1 MSRLDKLKEQHPEL
15 NITLIDLIGMIDP
28 TDTYKYSEFLIKILK
43 NWYVNT
49 DIRYGI
55 GIDLFG
61 EEQVES
67 LNEFER
73 HCKAKRVEKNDIS
86 QHTDFRSLKVEVEK
100 AKEILRLKELE
111 KQTKKLFD
119 NDEWLV
125 IIPLSYEASKMY
137 GMETKWCT
145 TQERYWNDYIRNYKL
160 IYVINKITNNKY
172 AISRDKT
179 EDKDLKAWL
188 SDDTETSPLLLPI
201 PQDLW
206 SVIMPELQKQE
217 SVTDLIGGDLTGIIN
232 LTSGSSD
239 SIVDRVRRL
248 MDIIDRPVS
257 EPYRTQTTHYPNN
270 LSNYVDYDSYIRQ
283 LRVEDND
290 Y

>member
-145 TQERYWNDYIRNYKL
+145 TQERYWNDYIRKYKL

>member
-15 NITLIDLIGMIDP
+15 NISIIDLIGMIDP

-179 EDKDLKAWL
+179 ADKDLKAWL

-206 SVIMPELQKQE
+206 VVIMPELQKQE
-217 SVTDLIGGDLTGIIN
+217 SVTDLIGGDLSGVIN

-248 MDIIDRPVS
+248 MQIIEPNSD
-257 EPYRTQTTHYPNN
+257 PYRTQATHYPDN

>member
-15 NITLIDLIGMIDP
+15 NISIIDLVGMIDP

-125 IIPLSYEASKMY
+125 IIPLSYEASKLY

-145 TQERYWNDYIRNYKL
+145 TQERYWNDYIRKYKL

>member
-125 IIPLSYEASKMY
+125 IIPLSYEASKLY

-145 TQERYWNDYIRNYKL
+145 TQERYWNDYIRKYKL

>member
-15 NITLIDLIGMIDP
+15 NISVIDLIGMIDP

-43 NWYVNT
+43 NWYRDV

-55 GIDLFG
+55 GIDMFG
-61 EEQVES
+61 EQNVEI
-67 LNEFER
+67 LNEFEK
-73 HCKAKRVEKNDIS
+73 HSKSKRIEKNDIS
-86 QHTDFRSLKVEVEK
+86 QHDTFITLQTEVNK

-125 IIPLSYEASKMY
+125 LIPLSYEASKLY

-145 TQERYWNDYIRNYKL
+145 TQERYWNDYIRKYKL
-160 IYVINKITNNKY
+160 IYVINKITNKKY

-206 SVIMPELQKQE
+206 MVIMPELQKQE
-217 SVTDLIGGDLTGIIN
+217 SVTDLIGGDLSGIIS

-248 MDIIDRPVS
+248 MDIIDSPVS
-257 EPYRTQTTHYPNN
+257 EPYITETYNTT
-270 LSNYVDYDSYIRQ
+270 LSNYADYDNYLRQ
-283 LRVEDND
+283 YMVGD
-290 Y
+290 

>member
-15 NITLIDLIGMIDP
+15 NISIIDLVGMIDP

-179 EDKDLKAWL
+179 ADKDLKAWL

-206 SVIMPELQKQE
+206 VVIMPELQKQE
-217 SVTDLIGGDLTGIIN
+217 SVTDLIGGDLSGVVN
-232 LTSGSSD
+232 LTSGSSE

-248 MDIIDRPVS
+248 MQIIEPTSD
-257 EPYRTQTTHYPNN
+257 PYRTQTTHYPNN

>member
-15 NITLIDLIGMIDP
+15 NITIIDLIGMIDP

-125 IIPLSYEASKMY
+125 IIPLSYEASKLY

-145 TQERYWNDYIRNYKL
+145 TQERYWNDYIRKYKL

>member
-1 MSRLDKLKEQHPEL
+1 
-15 NITLIDLIGMIDP
+15 
-28 TDTYKYSEFLIKILK
+28 
-43 NWYVNT
+43 
-49 DIRYGI
+49 
-55 GIDLFG
+55 
-61 EEQVES
+61 
-67 LNEFER
+67 
-73 HCKAKRVEKNDIS
+73 
-86 QHTDFRSLKVEVEK
+86 
-100 AKEILRLKELE
+100 LE

-179 EDKDLKAWL
+179 ADKDLKAWL

-206 SVIMPELQKQE
+206 VVIMPELQKQE
-217 SVTDLIGGDLTGIIN
+217 SVTDLIGGDLSGVIN
-232 LTSGSSD
+232 LTLGSSE

-248 MDIIDRPVS
+248 MQIIEPNSD
-257 EPYRTQTTHYPNN
+257 PYRTQATHYPDN

-290 Y
+290 F

>member
-125 IIPLSYEASKMY
+125 IIPLSYEASKLY

-145 TQERYWNDYIRNYKL
+145 TQERYWNDYIRKYKL

-248 MDIIDRPVS
+248 MQIIEPTSD
-257 EPYRTQTTHYPNN
+257 PYRTQATHYPNN

>member
-15 NITLIDLIGMIDP
+15 NISVIDLIGMIDP

-43 NWYVNT
+43 NWYRDV

-55 GIDLFG
+55 GIDMFG
-61 EEQVES
+61 EQNVEI
-67 LNEFER
+67 LNEFEK
-73 HCKAKRVEKNDIS
+73 HSKSKRIEKNDIS
-86 QHTDFRSLKVEVEK
+86 QHDTFITLQTEVNK

-125 IIPLSYEASKMY
+125 LIPLSYEASKLY

-145 TQERYWNDYIRNYKL
+145 TQERYWNDYIRKYKL
-160 IYVINKITNNKY
+160 IYVINKITNKKY

-188 SDDTETSPLLLPI
+188 SDDSETSPLLLPI

-206 SVIMPELQKQE
+206 MVIMPELQKQE
-217 SVTDLIGGDLTGIIN
+217 SVTDLIGGDLSGIIS

-248 MDIIDRPVS
+248 MDIIDTPVS
-257 EPYRTQTTHYPNN
+257 EPYITETYNTT
-270 LSNYVDYDSYIRQ
+270 LSNYADYDNYLRQ
-283 LRVEDND
+283 YMVGD
-290 Y
+290 

>member
-145 TQERYWNDYIRNYKL
+145 TQERYWNDYIRKYKL

-217 SVTDLIGGDLTGIIN
+217 SVTDLIGGDLSGVVN
-232 LTSGSSD
+232 LTLGSSE

-248 MDIIDRPVS
+248 MQIIEPTSD
-257 EPYRTQTTHYPNN
+257 PYRTQATHYPNN

>member
-15 NITLIDLIGMIDP
+15 NISVIDLIGMIDP

-61 EEQVES
+61 EEQVEY

-179 EDKDLKAWL
+179 ADKDLKAWL

-206 SVIMPELQKQE
+206 VVIMPELQKQE
-217 SVTDLIGGDLTGIIN
+217 SVTDLIGGDLSGVVN
-232 LTSGSSD
+232 LTLGSSE

-248 MDIIDRPVS
+248 MQIIEPTSD
-257 EPYRTQTTHYPNN
+257 PYRTQATHYPDN

-283 LRVEDND
+283 LRVEDNVR
-290 Y
+290 

>member
-125 IIPLSYEASKMY
+125 IIPLSYEASKLY

-179 EDKDLKAWL
+179 ADKDLKAWL

>member
-15 NITLIDLIGMIDP
+15 NISIIDLIGMIDP

-125 IIPLSYEASKMY
+125 IIPLSYEASKLY

-145 TQERYWNDYIRNYKL
+145 TQERYWNDYIRKYKL

>member
-1 MSRLDKLKEQHPEL
+1 
-15 NITLIDLIGMIDP
+15 
-28 TDTYKYSEFLIKILK
+28 
-43 NWYVNT
+43 
-49 DIRYGI
+49 
-55 GIDLFG
+55 
-61 EEQVES
+61 
-67 LNEFER
+67 
-73 HCKAKRVEKNDIS
+73 
-86 QHTDFRSLKVEVEK
+86 
-100 AKEILRLKELE
+100 
-111 KQTKKLFD
+111 
-119 NDEWLV
+119 
-125 IIPLSYEASKMY
+125 MY

-179 EDKDLKAWL
+179 ADKDLKAWL

-206 SVIMPELQKQE
+206 VVIMPELQKQE
-217 SVTDLIGGDLTGIIN
+217 SVTDLIGGDLSGVVN
-232 LTSGSSD
+232 LTSGSSE

-248 MDIIDRPVS
+248 MQIIEPTSD
-257 EPYRTQTTHYPNN
+257 PYRTQTTHYPNN
-270 LSNYVDYDSYIRQ
+270 LSNYADYNSYLRQLRVEDNDSYLRQ

>member
-15 NITLIDLIGMIDP
+15 NISVIDLIGMIDP

-43 NWYVNT
+43 NWYRDM

-55 GIDLFG
+55 GIDMFG
-61 EEQVES
+61 EQNVEI
-67 LNEFER
+67 LNEFEK
-73 HCKAKRVEKNDIS
+73 HSKSKRIEKNDIS
-86 QHTDFRSLKVEVEK
+86 QHDTFITLQTEVNK

-125 IIPLSYEASKMY
+125 LIPLSYEASKLY

-145 TQERYWNDYIRNYKL
+145 TQERYWNDYIRKYKL
-160 IYVINKITNNKY
+160 IYVINKITNKKY

-206 SVIMPELQKQE
+206 MVIMPELQKQE
-217 SVTDLIGGDLTGIIN
+217 SVTDLIGGDLSGIIS

-248 MDIIDRPVS
+248 MDIIDSPVS
-257 EPYRTQTTHYPNN
+257 EPYITETYNTT
-270 LSNYVDYDSYIRQ
+270 LSNYADYDNYLRQ
-283 LRVEDND
+283 YMVGD
-290 Y
+290 

>member
-28 TDTYKYSEFLIKILK
+28 TDTYKYSGFLIKILK
-43 NWYVNT
+43 NWYHDV

-61 EEQVES
+61 ERNVEI
-67 LNEFER
+67 LNEFEEHSR
-73 HCKAKRVEKNDIS
+73 SKRIEKNDIS
-86 QHTDFRSLKVEVEK
+86 QHDTFITLQTEVNK

-145 TQERYWNDYIRNYKL
+145 TQERYWNDYIRKYKL
-160 IYVINKITNNKY
+160 IYIINKITNKKY

-188 SDDTETSPLLLPI
+188 SDDSETSPLLLPI

-217 SVTDLIGGDLTGIIN
+217 SVTDLIGGDLSGIIN

-239 SIVDRVRRL
+239 SILDRVRRL

-257 EPYRTQTTHYPNN
+257 EPYITETYNTT
-270 LSNYVDYDSYIRQ
+270 LSNYADYDNYLRQ
-283 LRVEDND
+283 FTIED
-290 Y
+290 

>member
-1 MSRLDKLKEQHPEL
+1 
-15 NITLIDLIGMIDP
+15 MIDP

-125 IIPLSYEASKMY
+125 IIPLSYEASKLY

-145 TQERYWNDYIRNYKL
+145 TQERYWNDYIRKYKL

>member
-15 NITLIDLIGMIDP
+15 NISVIDLIGMIDP

-43 NWYVNT
+43 NWYRDM

-55 GIDLFG
+55 GIDMFG
-61 EEQVES
+61 EQNVEI
-67 LNEFER
+67 LNEFEK
-73 HCKAKRVEKNDIS
+73 HSKSKRIEKNDIS
-86 QHTDFRSLKVEVEK
+86 QHDTFITLQTEVNK

-125 IIPLSYEASKMY
+125 LIPLSYEASKLY

-145 TQERYWNDYIRNYKL
+145 TQERYWNDYIRKYKL
-160 IYVINKITNNKY
+160 IYVINKITNKKY

-206 SVIMPELQKQE
+206 MVIMPELQKQE
-217 SVTDLIGGDLTGIIN
+217 SVTDLIGGDLYGIIN

-248 MDIIDRPVS
+248 MDIIDTPVS
-257 EPYRTQTTHYPNN
+257 EPYITETYNTT
-270 LSNYVDYDSYIRQ
+270 LSNYADYDNYLRQ
-283 LRVEDND
+283 YMVGD
-290 Y
+290 